1 MVPADAGLGRRLLR
15 IAVLF
20 RSQRGTGALENILR
34 SPMDTPKD
42 CSPTRPKER
51 TARWRLPF
59 NVGVVILLF
68 FVIARLSA
76 PFVIRNAINHRLNR
90 IPNYKGD
97 VGSIGLHLWRGGYRI
112 GEIQIVKSNG
122 KVSEPFFS
130 ADRIDFSIAWHELL
144 RGRLFSAISIRNG
157 RLNFLRGPSEE
168 TSQLNA
174 DKRWQDAIND
184 LFPIDITNLEIRGG
198 TLRFVDT
205 THTPRVDVS
214 IHDLA
219 IHATGLQNRPTANAD
234 PYPAKIDIS
243 GVTIGGG
250 RLHLYVRMEP
260 LAATPHFELAA
271 ELKNVSMPAL
281 NDFLRA
287 YANVEVAQGQF
298 EVFSQMAMRN
308 GHYDG
313 YIKPF
318 IDDLEF
324 KALSDEDK
332 LLGHRLWNSIVAG
345 FANLAKN
352 KETKQVATRIPFSG
366 EANSLDVHT
375 WKTVENGLHNGF
387 VRALS
392 HTFEGTPD
400 PDHVDPKGASAI
412 GTPSAPK
419 S

>member
-1 MVPADAGLGRRLLR
+1 MNASDNRA
-15 IAVLF
+15 
-20 RSQRGTGALENILR
+20 
-34 SPMDTPKD
+34 
-42 CSPTRPKER
+42 PTQPKER
-51 TARWRLPF
+51 VARWGLPLTL
-59 NVGVVILLF
+59 GVVILVFL
-68 FVIARLSA
+68 VIARLSA

-90 IPNYKGD
+90 IPNYKGN

-144 RGRLFSAISIRNG
+144 RGRFVSAITIRNG
-157 RLNFLRGPSEE
+157 HLNFLRGPSEE

-205 THTPRVDVS
+205 THTPRVDVA
-214 IHDLA
+214 IHDLTV
-219 IHATGLQNRPTANAD
+219 HATGLQNHTTANAD
-234 PYPAKIDIS
+234 RYPAKIDIS

-250 RLHLYVRMEP
+250 RLHLFVRLEP
-260 LAATPHFELAA
+260 LADPPHFEVAA
-271 ELKNVSMPAL
+271 ELKNVSLPDL

-318 IDDLEF
+318 IDNLEF
-324 KALSDEDK
+324 KTLSDEDM

-366 EANSLDVHT
+366 EANSLDIHT
-375 WKTVENGLHNGF
+375 WKTVENGLRNGF
-387 VRALS
+387 VKALS
-392 HTFEGTPD
+392 HSFEGTPD
-400 PDHVDPKGASAI
+400 PDHVDPKGAAAI
-412 GTPSAPK
+412 ETPSAPK